1 MLPTVT
7 RTAEEVL
14 RLVPGGLREAALA
27 LGAPEW
33 RVTMKV
39 VLPTARSG
47 IVTAIILGTARVAG
61 EAAPILLTAFGS
73 NSMNANPF
81 EGNQESLPLMVFSL
95 IRQPNDNQVA
105 RAWGAALVLMTLI
118 LLLFAA
124 GPDHRRPRP
133 GPAKA
138 ATVPASTSNLQRQK
152 HELDGHHHPDHAPRP
167 NRSCLQNGPRSRPRT
182 SAGEASRSSESR
194 RHW

>member
-1 MLPTVT
+1 MALSILMLPTVD

-61 EAAPILLTAFGS
+61 EAAP
-73 NSMNANPF
+73 
-81 EGNQESLPLMVFSL
+81 
-95 IRQPNDNQVA
+95 
-105 RAWGAALVLMTLI
+105 
-118 LLLFAA
+118 
-124 GPDHRRPRP
+124 
-133 GPAKA
+133 
-138 ATVPASTSNLQRQK
+138 
-152 HELDGHHHPDHAPRP
+152 
-167 NRSCLQNGPRSRPRT
+167 CC
-182 SAGEASRSSESR
+182 
-194 RHW
+194 